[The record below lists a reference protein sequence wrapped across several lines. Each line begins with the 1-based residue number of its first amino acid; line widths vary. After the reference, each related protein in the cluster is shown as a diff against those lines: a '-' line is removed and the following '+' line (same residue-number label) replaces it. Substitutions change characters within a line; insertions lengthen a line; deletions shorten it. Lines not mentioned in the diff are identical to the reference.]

1 MERFRK
7 CVVISQKKDH
17 YKVDILRRDD
27 SAVEILDPND
37 FSVRTL
43 SVAYDISTDD
53 TKVRICLIEGEWT
66 CMPVREANSEGNK
79 MESDPTMIELAETL
93 DPSDMI
99 GWTTKFPN
107 ALRFA
112 LTKDLGLDIENDW
125 SGILCLGVG
134 GSGAGGMLLSDI
146 SNEKVVFLL

>member
-1 MERFRK
+1 
-7 CVVISQKKDH
+7 
-17 YKVDILRRDD
+17 
-27 SAVEILDPND
+27 
-37 FSVRTL
+37 
-43 SVAYDISTDD
+43 
-53 TKVRICLIEGEWT
+53 
-66 CMPVREANSEGNK
+66 
-79 MESDPTMIELAETL
+79 MESNPTMIELAETL

-107 ALRFA
+107 ALRSA

-146 SNEKVVFLL
+146 SNREGGLPFVSWKDYGLPSWWGPDWLILATSYSGNTEETTIVRTCESGNTY